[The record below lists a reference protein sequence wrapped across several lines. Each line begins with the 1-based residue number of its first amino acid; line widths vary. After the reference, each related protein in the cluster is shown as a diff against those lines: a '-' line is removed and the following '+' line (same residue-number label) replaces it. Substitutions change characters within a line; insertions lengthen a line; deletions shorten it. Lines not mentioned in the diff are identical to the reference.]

1 MPKDKYFPD
10 TDEPHIH
17 QHKGGVEFTR
27 AKGHA
32 HKKLKDGDIVRRP
45 ACQEVI
51 DDLKNGND
59 RDKQIVAWIKKNL
72 L

>member
-17 QHKGGVEFTR
+17 QHKGGVDFTR
-27 AKGHA
+27 VGHA
-32 HKKLKDGDIVRRP
+32 HKKLKDGDQVRR
-45 ACQEVI
+45 ANCQAVI

-59 RDKQIVAWIKKNL
+59 REKQIVGWIKKNL